1 MASSGN
7 SGSRESYLRYR
18 NLTCNCKCLSE
29 IKVSMSGKNPN
40 RLFYS
45 CKEKKCIWLGWC
57 DPIPDEDVVQRR
69 VDPETTDATMGILE
83 DEVNKVK
90 KLVEGFNKVIQ
101 EEVASVKFE
110 FDSSMSD
117 MKKNVDDKLIVLQ
130 NEFKQEFLTLKTEL
144 KRMKLRNRNMKIVIF
159 GLMLVLVLLFISNH
173 I

>member
-7 SGSRESYLRYR
+7 SGSGSRDRYIR
-18 NLTCNCKCLSE
+18 YGNLSCNCNCVAN
-29 IKVSMSGKNPN
+29 IKVSMSKKNPN

-69 VDPETTDATMGILE
+69 VDPKTNDAYSDATMGILE

-90 KLVEGFNKVIQ
+90 KLVEGFSEAIQ

-110 FDSSMSD
+110 FDSAATNEEEEMRRLKMN
-117 MKKNVDDKLIVLQ
+117 MKKPRCRIKD
-130 NEFKQEFLTLKTEL
+130 
-144 KRMKLRNRNMKIVIF
+144 
-159 GLMLVLVLLFISNH
+159 
-173 I
+173 

>member
-1 MASSGN
+1 
-7 SGSRESYLRYR
+7 
-18 NLTCNCKCLSE
+18 
-29 IKVSMSGKNPN
+29 MSKKNPN

-69 VDPETTDATMGILE
+69 VDPKTNDAYSDATMGILE

-90 KLVEGFNKVIQ
+90 KLVEGFNEAIQ
-101 EEVASVKFE
+101 EEVARVKFE
-110 FDSSMSD
+110 FDIGMSD

-144 KRMKLRNRNMKIVIF
+144 KRMKQRNRNMKFAIF
-159 GLMLVLVLLFISNH
+159 ELMLVSVLFFISNH